1 MLKELLNDWIFAL
14 TASAEVVEEDL
25 DLDTYFTLA
34 NCIAWVSTVYTGL
47 KGSCKTCEGANDC
60 SRLKHFFF
68 KFNTQSY
75 PNHIYKR
82 LQS

>member
-34 NCIAWVSTVYTGL
+34 NFIAWVSTVYTGL
-47 KGSCKTCEGANDC
+47 KGSCNPCEGANYC
-60 SRLKHFFF
+60 SRL
-68 KFNTQSY
+68 
-75 PNHIYKR
+75 
-82 LQS
+82 